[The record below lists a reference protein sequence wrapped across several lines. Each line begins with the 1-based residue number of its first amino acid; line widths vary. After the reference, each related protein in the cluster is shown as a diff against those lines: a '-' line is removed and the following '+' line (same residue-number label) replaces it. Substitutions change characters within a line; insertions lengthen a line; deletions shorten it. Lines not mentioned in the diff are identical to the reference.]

1 MATRKKNNRNSDET
15 IVNIVDA
22 SEGAQDFFEKNQT
35 LITAIIVGLIV
46 IVGGWFAYTNLYLE
60 PRNEEAVEQMFQAQ
74 FQFEQDSFALA
85 LTNPGAGYGGFLDII
100 DNYSGTKAANIS
112 KYYAGIS
119 YLNLGEFDAAI
130 DYLEDYS
137 ADGSITPI
145 MKYGALGDAYS
156 ELGDYDKALSMYK
169 KASNA
174 EDNNVLT
181 PYYLKK
187 MGMLLEYQSKP
198 DEALSA
204 YKRIKAEYPLAPDA
218 TNIEKYIIRA
228 ESK

>member
-35 LITAIIVGLIV
+35 LITSIIVGLVV

-100 DNYSGTKAANIS
+100 DNYSGTKSANIS

-130 DYLEDYS
+130 DYLEDYKPS
-137 ADGSITPI
+137 GSITPI

-156 ELGDYDKALSMYK
+156 ELGDYDKALAMYK
-169 KASNA
+169 KASGA

-187 MGMLLEYQSKP
+187 WGMLLEYQSKP
-198 DEALSA
+198 GEALTV
-204 YKRIKAEYPLAPDA
+204 YKRIKAEYPQAPDA
-218 TNIEKYIIRA
+218 TNIDKYIIRA
-228 ESK
+228 EAK